1 MGRNWPR
8 GKMVSEH
15 LERHQR
21 YSFLHSPIASISLQA
36 RLSEFVEE
44 MEEQPVVR
52 LLVQVV
58 KCKQCN
64 WATTSKEELQK
75 HIARHHTDNMRW
87 W

>member
-1 MGRNWPR
+1 ML
-8 GKMVSEH
+8 SEH
-15 LERHQR
+15 LERNQR
-21 YSFLHSPIASISLQA
+21 YSFLHSSIASISVQA
-36 RLSEFVEE
+36 RLSKFVEE